1 MHPFHAGSTSSG
13 TPASHMAGLP
23 LELPP
28 FTGSTKCALV
38 LLGNGNRNAFRICCA
53 DGVQPLAGA
62 APQKQ
67 PCPSEEQPA
76 KSGHTAELQGPRKGD
91 HPSQRGNQE
100 LVLGHEV
107 RAPAARLKVPAE
119 AKIWVPSSLQSS
131 SATSLSV
138 QATHPQ
144 HFSHQFVPAVNSA
157 NSKFHSHLWKGAGVA
172 QI

>member
-1 MHPFHAGSTSSG
+1 MQLSINILKNHILPTDHLSFLCNDCVFYSHKGHIRIKLHPLKHFPHFNFLFQAQWHTQEPLTNYSLHPFHAGSTSSG

-76 KSGHTAELQGPRKGD
+76 KSGHTAEL
-91 HPSQRGNQE
+91 
-100 LVLGHEV
+100 
-107 RAPAARLKVPAE
+107 
-119 AKIWVPSSLQSS
+119 
-131 SATSLSV
+131 
-138 QATHPQ
+138 
-144 HFSHQFVPAVNSA
+144 
-157 NSKFHSHLWKGAGVA
+157 
-172 QI
+172 